1 MHKQLKNCLLH
12 YLLDR
17 ELINMKFL
25 KNLISECIAE
35 VLSEEQL
42 DKNMQTEA
50 DVTFYDPKTFRPVKF
65 KYNFLSAR
73 DKDINK
79 VVDIIKKKYP
89 YIKDVD
95 LGLNDELELMRQ
107 FKQNGTLTNL
117 NNKLYLYAD
126 MRDGDIVLKATKN
139 KNLASRRNLPLKN
152 AGK

>member
-1 MHKQLKNCLLH
+1 MS
-12 YLLDR
+12 
-17 ELINMKFL
+17 FL
-25 KNLISECIAE
+25 KHLISECIDE
-35 VLSEEQL
+35 VLTEEQL

-50 DVTFYDPKTFRPVKF
+50 DVTFYDPKTFKPIKF

-117 NNKLYLYAD
+117 NNKLYLYVD